1 MYKYAN
7 LLIITTVNVNKEA
20 NWYTI
25 YLILGKMIVTQ
36 ENISMEESFHK
47 IKICILCIGTCI
59 CVLCSKLKKPNQS
72 ISF

>member
-1 MYKYAN
+1 
-7 LLIITTVNVNKEA
+7 
-20 NWYTI
+20 
-25 YLILGKMIVTQ
+25 MIVTQ

-72 ISF
+72 ISFYVYVQFLHNKLNFPL